1 MKVVTL
7 SLQRQRE
14 QPVASNVLSAPVR
27 ERVAVAI
34 SSERRTAEALAKVVE
49 AGDLAEGAADV
60 ERLRQMVRDHLA
72 ALATLRLDAEDMF
85 EAADPKEPDGPPT
98 VAISAAERAFAAVT
112 RAYASLHATARVLY
126 EPDLCDLAERHLAE
140 AIGGLQVL
148 AALNTAAL
156 AHELNADGLYCR
168 CICPSCSIGACGCVR
183 SSISSVADV
192 WGWPGLPSGE
202 GVELRSPPRPGSQLA
217 AAGIE
222 KHDRVASVDGVVVHS
237 LAEQQAALRRHPFG
251 ETALLSIKR
260 STGEIVDV
268 EVQRV
273 EAP

>member
-1 MKVVTL
+1 MMVVTL

-14 QPVASNVLSAPVR
+14 QPVASNVLSARVR
-27 ERVAVAI
+27 DRVAVAI
-34 SSERRTAEALAKVVE
+34 SSERGTDEALTKLIE

-72 ALATLRLDAEDMF
+72 ALATLGLDIENVF
-85 EAADPKEPDGPPT
+85 VAADPNEPAGPPT
-98 VAISAAERAFAAVT
+98 VAISTAERAFAAVT
-112 RAYASLHATARVLY
+112 RAYASLHTTARVLY

-140 AIGGLQVL
+140 AVGGLQVL

-183 SSISSVADV
+183 SSISSVADA
-192 WGWPGLPSGE
+192 WGWPGLPAGE

-222 KHDRVASVDGVVVHS
+222 KHDRVVSVDGVVVHS
-237 LAEQQAALRRHPFG
+237 LADQQAALRRHPVG
-251 ETALLSIKR
+251 ESALLSIKR
-260 STGEIVDV
+260 STGEIVGV

>member
-1 MKVVTL
+1 MMVVTL

-27 ERVAVAI
+27 ERVALALN
-34 SSERRTAEALAKVVE
+34 SERRTAAALARVVG

-72 ALATLRLDAEDMF
+72 ALATLGLDVDDPF
-85 EAADPKEPDGPPT
+85 EAADAKESDGPPT
-98 VAISAAERAFAAVT
+98 VAISAAERAFADVT
-112 RAYASLHATARVLY
+112 RAYAELHATARILY

-148 AALNTAAL
+148 AVLNTAAV

-183 SSISSVADV
+183 SSIASIADV
-192 WGWPGLPSGE
+192 WGWPGLPGGE
-202 GVELRSPPRPGSQLA
+202 GVELRSTPRPGSQLA

-222 KHDRVASVDGVVVHS
+222 KHDRVVSVDGVVIHS

-251 ETALLSIKR
+251 ETAHLSIKR
-260 STGEIVDV
+260 STGEIIDV